1 MALSSLGF
9 YISKKTQTH
18 TPQKEGIQT
27 ANRAG
32 NSEINVSIGAGLN
45 LHYEE
50 IISEF

>member
-1 MALSSLGF
+1 MGLSSRGF
-9 YISKKTQTH
+9 YVSKKTQTH
-18 TPQKEGIQT
+18 TQKEGTLT

-50 IISEF
+50 IISEL